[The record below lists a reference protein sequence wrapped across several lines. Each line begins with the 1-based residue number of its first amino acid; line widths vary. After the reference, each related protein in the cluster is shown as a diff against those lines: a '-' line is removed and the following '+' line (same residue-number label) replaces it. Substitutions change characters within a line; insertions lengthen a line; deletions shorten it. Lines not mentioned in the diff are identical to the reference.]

1 MKTLNKTKI
10 ALAGSVA
17 LASTIFLTTPAVAA
31 PGGTDIT
38 HFTVITGM
46 TNNLTGTTNNG
57 VDTNAD
63 GAVMATQNEQGH
75 VNNQKLTI
83 MVTGLSSNTTYELVA
98 AFDSDTNM
106 VDVGP
111 FTTDGKGKAAFN
123 YTSLGNGHGGGDHT
137 TPLPD
142 SLNPVS
148 LIRELDVVNSNLQA
162 VLTAD
167 LSTPEHLQYLI
178 KRNLSTNNIR
188 ASLMIEANAT
198 HTHFRLLSTGL
209 MPNTDYVLAFNGEGV
224 QTNSSD
230 HKGRLDIHTLVE
242 TPPFILDVRS
252 VELWDTSSNVVLQTE
267 LP

>member
-17 LASTIFLTTPAVAA
+17 LAATLFLATPAGAA

-46 TNNLTGTTNNG
+46 TNNLTGSTNNG
-57 VDTNAD
+57 AESNAD
-63 GAVMATQNEQGH
+63 GTVMATQKEQGH
-75 VNNQKLTI
+75 ADNQKLSI
-83 MVTGLSSNTTYELVA
+83 KVTGLNTNTTYELVA
-98 AFDSDTNM
+98 DFDSDTNM

-111 FTTDGKGKAAFN
+111 FTTDANGNAIFE
-123 YTSLGNGHGGGDHT
+123 YRSLGNGHGGGHNT
-137 TPLPD
+137 TALPD

-148 LIRELDVVNSNLQA
+148 LIRELDVVNSNMQA

-167 LSTPEHLQYLI
+167 LSAPDHLQYLI
-178 KRNLSTNNIR
+178 KRNLSSGGVR
-188 ASLMIEANAT
+188 ASLMIEANTT
-198 HTHFRLLSTGL
+198 HTHFRLLSAGL
-209 MPNTDYVLAFNGEGV
+209 TPNTDYVLAFNDTPV
-224 QTNSSD
+224 QTNTASAN
-230 HKGRLDIHTLVE
+230 GRLDIHTLVE

-252 VELWDTSSNVVLQTE
+252 VELWDTSSNVVLQTQ